1 MSDLR
6 EKVAREMARQV
17 YGVSHADLEQLW
29 QNMDAAYREKYMA
42 RARQVLELVEKEK
55 A

>member
-1 MSDLR
+1 MTLR

-29 QNMDAAYREKYMA
+29 QNMDASYREKYMT
-42 RARQVLELVEKEK
+42 RAKQVLAIVEEAKR
-55 A
+55 